1 MNRLKKTIID
11 IKNDL
16 PKRGVVNFIK
26 ALIFNPSFK
35 LLLLFRIGKYF
46 SQSKITI
53 LRLIAVRIRIKII
66 KKYGCDFSFKAII
79 GKKCKFAHPIG
90 IVIGSEVIIE
100 DNVTI
105 FQNVTFGSH
114 GKKKKEKNYPIIKN
128 NVTIYA
134 NSVIIGD
141 VTIEENAIIGALTL
155 VNKNVAKNSIAF
167 GNPMAVK
174 NNQ

>member
-1 MNRLKKTIID
+1 MNRFKTTLIE

-16 PKRGVVNFIK
+16 PKRGLINFIK

-35 LLLLFRIGKYF
+35 LLLLFRIGKYL
-46 SQSKITI
+46 SQSKII
-53 LRLIAVRIRIKII
+53 FLRLIAVRIRIKII
-66 KKYGCDFSFKAII
+66 KSFGCDFSFKATI
-79 GKKCKFAHPIG
+79 GRKCKFAHPIG

-141 VTIEENAIIGALTL
+141 VTIEENAIIGASTL
-155 VNKNVAKNSIAF
+155 VNKNVPKNSTAF
-167 GNPMAVK
+167 GNPMITK
-174 NNQ
+174 YNQ